1 MLGRAAAEE
10 TLRVGDGG
18 VEESLGLKKP
28 IEGVVWVGC
37 NACGSLDGG
46 VFPAVGT
53 SDVGAEGF
61 GSFVA
66 WLEVREGPPLGGG
79 GLGASA
85 AWDDAPFLFTHFLSF
100 SS

>member
-18 VEESLGLKKP
+18 VEESLGLKL
-28 IEGVVWVGC
+28 IEGFVGGGC
-37 NACGSLDGG
+37 NACASLDGG
-46 VFPAVGT
+46 FFHTVGM
-53 SDVGAEGF
+53 SEVGAEGF

-66 WLEVREGPPLGGG
+66 RLEVREGPPLGGG
-79 GLGASA
+79 CLGASA
-85 AWDDAPFLFTHFLSF
+85 AWADASFLFTHFLSF

>member
-18 VEESLGLKKP
+18 VEEALGLKKL
-28 IEGVVWVGC
+28 IEGFVEGVC
-37 NACGSLDGG
+37 DACGSTGG
-46 VFPAVGT
+46 EFFLTVGID
-53 SDVGAEGF
+53 SVVAERF
-61 GSFVA
+61 RSLA
-66 WLEVREGPPLGGG
+66 ARLEVRDGPPLGGG

-85 AWDDAPFLFTHFLSF
+85 AWDDPPFLLTHFLSF

>member
-10 TLRVGDGG
+10 TLRVGEGG

-28 IEGVVWVGC
+28 IEGFV
-37 NACGSLDGG
+37 GG
-46 VFPAVGT
+46 VCNTGGSINGGLFHAVGM
-53 SDVGAEGF
+53 SGVVAEGF

-66 WLEVREGPPLGGG
+66 RLEVREGPPLGGG
-79 GLGASA
+79 CLGASA
-85 AWDDAPFLFTHFLSF
+85 AWGDPPFLFTHFLSF

>member
-18 VEESLGLKKP
+18 LEESLGLEKP
-28 IEGVVWVGC
+28 MEEFVWGGC
-37 NACGSLDGG
+37 NACGSLDGA
-46 VFPAVGT
+46 FSNAVET
-53 SDVGAEGF
+53 SDLGAEGF
-61 GSFVA
+61 GSFIA
-66 WLEVREGPPLGGG
+66 RLEVREGPPLGGG

-85 AWDDAPFLFTHFLSF
+85 AWADAPFLFTHFLSF

>member
-1 MLGRAAAEE
+1 MLGKAAAEE

-18 VEESLGLKKP
+18 VEESLRLKLT
-28 IEGVVWVGC
+28 EGFVGGGC
-37 NACGSLDGG
+37 NTCGSLDEG
-46 VFPAVGT
+46 FFHTFGT

-61 GSFVA
+61 GSFLA
-66 WLEVREGPPLGGG
+66 RLEVRVGPPLGGG

-85 AWDDAPFLFTHFLSF
+85 AWADAPFLFTHFLSF